1 MTGAPA
7 DFRSDT
13 VTRPTPEMREAI
25 ARAEVG
31 DDVFGDDP
39 TVRRLEE
46 LAASTLRSE
55 AALFVPS
62 GTMGNQIAVRVHT
75 RPGDEVILE
84 ASSHSYLFE
93 AGGLAAL
100 SGVQARPLTG
110 PGGAMDLEEMEAAI
124 RTANVHHP
132 RTTLIC
138 VENTHN
144 FAGGTVL
151 PLAWHRS
158 VRALADRRGL
168 RVHLDGARL
177 FNAAVAAGVPA
188 RELAATADST
198 MFCLS
203 KGLGAP
209 VGSMLV
215 GSRAFIDEARRARK
229 LFGGGMRQVGII
241 AAPGIVALTRMC
253 DRLVEDHRR
262 ARSLWEGLRGLR
274 GLRLDAAPPETNIVF
289 GDVEPPRTAA
299 ALAAEVARRSV
310 LVVATGPQR
319 FRLVTHYD
327 VDDAAVERA
336 LRAFGEAL
344 SAG

>member
-1 MTGAPA
+1 
-7 DFRSDT
+7 
-13 VTRPTPEMREAI
+13 
-25 ARAEVG
+25 
-31 DDVFGDDP
+31 
-39 TVRRLEE
+39 
-46 LAASTLRSE
+46 
-55 AALFVPS
+55 
-62 GTMGNQIAVRVHT
+62 
-75 RPGDEVILE
+75 
-84 ASSHSYLFE
+84 
-93 AGGLAAL
+93 
-100 SGVQARPLTG
+100 VQARPLIG
-110 PGGAMDLEEMEAAI
+110 PKGAMDLDEMESAI

-132 RTTLIC
+132 RTTMIL

-151 PLAWHRS
+151 PLAWHRA

-188 RELAATADST
+188 WEFAATADST

-215 GSRAFIDEARRARK
+215 GTRAFIDEARRARK
-229 LFGGGMRQVGII
+229 LFGGGMRQVGIV
-241 AAPGIVALTRMC
+241 AAPAIVAISRMTE
-253 DRLVEDHRR
+253 RLAEDHRR
-262 ARSLWEGLRGLR
+262 ARTLWEGLRGLR
-274 GLRLDAAPPETNIVF
+274 GLRMEAAPPETNLVF
-289 GDVEPPRTAA
+289 GDVEPPVTAA
-299 ALAAEVARRSV
+299 ALAADVARYGV

-336 LRAFGEAL
+336 LGAFRETLA
-344 SAG
+344 